1 MSNLLDIL
9 LHVDEHLQK
18 LISTYGFAAHGILFA
33 VIFLETGLIIMPF
46 LPGDSLLF
54 AAGLY
59 AHPGKGFN
67 LMTLLFG
74 LPLASILGDSVN
86 FHIGKWV
93 GARLFKPN
101 SRFFKSH
108 WLEKTR
114 AFYEKHGAKTII
126 LGRFV
131 PIVRTVAPF
140 VAGMEIMP
148 YRKYLP
154 LCILGSFLW
163 VWICVGAGYFL
174 GNIPWVEHNFE
185 YVILGVIFLSILA
198 IVKEVAKERKSLA
211 KANKESVAT
220 PETANE
226 MTENG

>member
-1 MSNLLDIL
+1 
-9 LHVDEHLQK
+9 
-18 LISTYGFAAHGILFA
+18 
-33 VIFLETGLIIMPF
+33 
-46 LPGDSLLF
+46 
-54 AAGLY
+54 
-59 AHPGKGFN
+59 
-67 LMTLLFG
+67 MTLLFG

-211 KANKESVAT
+211 RANKESVAT